1 MPHEW
6 ALVLTPA
13 SFPASRVQVAS
24 GVPDRRP
31 DHCARIASLALDMLD
46 ALSTYEDGLGR
57 PLKVSSMIRVARWL
71 YVYGC
76 G

>member
-1 MPHEW
+1 M
-6 ALVLTPA
+6 
-13 SFPASRVQVAS
+13 AS

-46 ALSTYEDGLGR
+46 ALAAYEDGLGR